1 MQGLGVVSFLC
12 CVLCM
17 YVIFRGW
24 MLLAHWIFATSLV
37 FLICSIILSLLEI
50 NKSTKA
56 IELEL
61 SDIEELSKGNIFA
74 DIFKKGEE

>member
-1 MQGLGVVSFLC
+1 MQGLGVLSFLC

-17 YVIFRGW
+17 YAIYRNW
-24 MLLAHWIFATSLV
+24 MGPAHWIFAGSLI
-37 FLICSIILSLLEI
+37 FLLLSILLSLLEI
-50 NKSTKA
+50 NKSTRA

-74 DIFKKGEE
+74 DIFKNED

>member
-1 MQGLGVVSFLC
+1 
-12 CVLCM
+12 M

-24 MLLAHWIFATSLV
+24 MELAHVIFAA
-37 FLICSIILSLLEI
+37 SLLFLLTSIVMSLIEI

-61 SDIEELSKGNIFA
+61 SDIEDLNKGNIFT
-74 DIFKKGEE
+74 DIFKSPES